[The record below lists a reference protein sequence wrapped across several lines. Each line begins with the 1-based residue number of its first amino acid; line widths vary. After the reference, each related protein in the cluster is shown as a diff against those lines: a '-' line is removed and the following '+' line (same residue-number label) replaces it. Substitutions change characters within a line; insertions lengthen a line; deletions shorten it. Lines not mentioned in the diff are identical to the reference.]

1 MRVVR
6 QLIVLVMLLSGVLLF
21 PHSATAQPGDLAD
34 VLLLPFDLGD
44 GWVAVPFDF
53 PESEGSDPPG
63 MQFAGAALVPAS
75 FLEALEEVG
84 IDGTAMVSTPPE
96 TIVEA
101 LGPERLGE
109 LAPQW
114 VVIGTMV
121 YAGDRALPVSLF
133 ELISDTLEVQTEADA
148 LAVDGPPLGARTY
161 WAGWARDVEG
171 VTFLGFA
178 AGFWQAGRIGW
189 VFVSGPEDAVSV
201 EWTAELATIL
211 RDRLV
216 EW

>member
-1 MRVVR
+1 
-6 QLIVLVMLLSGVLLF
+6 
-21 PHSATAQPGDLAD
+21 
-34 VLLLPFDLGD
+34 
-44 GWVAVPFDF
+44 
-53 PESEGSDPPG
+53 

-75 FLEALEEVG
+75 FLEALEAVG

-114 VVIGTMV
+114 VVIGTLV

-133 ELISDTLEVQTEADA
+133 ELIGDTLEVQAEADA

-178 AGFWQAGRIGW
+178 AGFFRAGGRRQRGVDRGVRHDPPRPTGGVVGVGAIGR
-189 VFVSGPEDAVSV
+189 G
-201 EWTAELATIL
+201 
-211 RDRLV
+211 R
-216 EW
+216 